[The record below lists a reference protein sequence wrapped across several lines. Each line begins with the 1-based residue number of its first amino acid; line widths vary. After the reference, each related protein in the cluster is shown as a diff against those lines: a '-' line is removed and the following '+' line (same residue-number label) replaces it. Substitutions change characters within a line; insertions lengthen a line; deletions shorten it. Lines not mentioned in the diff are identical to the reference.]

1 MCAHIISDSLQGPKG
16 AIEAFQK
23 SPKPPTANK
32 KIPIESIL
40 ELREKG
46 LTQEQTAK
54 ILGCSTP
61 NISARLKQHTPIFE
75 KIERFKRHRADILT
89 LKQAEI
95 LNALSEDE
103 IKKAPTQV
111 KGMLLGI
118 FYDKERIERGLSTQ
132 NISVFAR
139 VVEAA
144 CNDNAPPDD
153 KQLSG
158 DKPKDEQ

>member
-1 MCAHIISDSLQGPKG
+1 MCAHILSDSLSGPKG
-16 AIEAFQK
+16 ELDLI

-32 KIPIESIL
+32 NIPIESIL

-46 LTQEQTAK
+46 LTLDQTAK
-54 ILGCSTP
+54 ILGCSP
-61 NISARLKQHTPIFE
+61 ANVYARLKHHNPTFE
-75 KIERFKRHRADILT
+75 RIERFKRHRADILT

-95 LNALSEDE
+95 INSLTEDE
-103 IKKAPTQV
+103 IKKAPAQV

-132 NISVFAR
+132 NISVFSR

-158 DKPKDEQ
+158 EAKKDEE